1 MKLKSGLVFNKHTGA
16 LSGFVDLGSSNRDME
31 LAVSGVGDQDESS
44 VGQLAEQVF
53 VFLARAVFKPS
64 LSIPIAHY
72 FSDSLKGTN
81 VC

>member
-1 MKLKSGLVFNKHTGA
+1 M

-31 LAVSGVGDQDESS
+31 QAVSGGGDLEESS
-44 VGQLAEQVF
+44 SGQLAEQVF

-72 FSDSLKGTN
+72 FSASLKGIVN
-81 VC
+81 M